1 VDIGVEW
8 KFQMWMIC
16 EPCWRG
22 RVYAYMEQRKARQ
35 SAADG
40 LPDHAVV
47 RTQNTI
53 LLSERASGQTQNTKY
68 QEDQTDLLPDR
79 R

>member
-1 VDIGVEW
+1 MDNGVEW

-22 RVYAYMEQRKARQ
+22 RVYAYMEQRKVTQ

-40 LPDHAVV
+40 LPEHAII
-47 RTQNTI
+47 RTQNKIKKLFRQGSKNSDYRTVVT
-53 LLSERASGQTQNTKY
+53 GY
-68 QEDQTDLLPDR
+68 LP
-79 R
+79 